1 MLSVHKPL
9 ASASPVYPG
18 QRVLPM
24 LALLMIMFEPA
35 APAQTSDAA
44 FYVATYVDVQLS
56 STNQGIAL
64 AYVYREASRTESGN
78 SGVEVV
84 QETGRPNRFV
94 IIEVWK
100 DQSSFDAHE
109 RSEQTVQFRAKLKAI
124 HNSPYDQ
131 RVHHGFSI
139 DPRPPAAGP
148 SMLFVLTHI
157 DVPPQRKD
165 ETEVLLKGLA
175 EESRKDEGNV
185 RYDVLQQ
192 NAPRTNHFTV
202 VAAWKDRKA
211 FDSHE
216 IKPHTRQFRE
226 ALGPMLGAPYDERLY
241 MVKPSKPVFRYAK

>member
-9 ASASPVYPG
+9 AVYLG
-18 QRVLPM
+18 RCVLPV

-35 APAQTSDAA
+35 APAQTSDAV

-56 STNQGIAL
+56 STKQSIAL
-64 AYVYREASRTESGN
+64 MAQYHEASRSTERGN
-78 SGVEVV
+78 SGMDVI
-84 QETGRPNRFV
+84 QEIGRPNRFV
-94 IIEVWK
+94 IMEVWK
-100 DQSSFDAHE
+100 DQSSFEAHE
-109 RSEQTVQFRAKLKAI
+109 QAEDTARFRARLKAI

-131 RVHHGFSI
+131 RVHHGLAI

-148 SMLFVLTHI
+148 DIVFVLTHV
-157 DVPPQRKD
+157 DVPPQAKD
-165 ETEVLLKGLA
+165 EAEVLLKRLA

-185 RYDVLQQ
+185 RYDVFQQ

-202 VAAWKDRKA
+202 FAAWKDQKA

-216 IKPHTRQFRE
+216 VKPHTRQFRE

-241 MVKPSKPVFRYAK
+241 MRNPAKAVFKYGN

>member
-9 ASASPVYPG
+9 AVYLG
-18 QRVLPM
+18 RCVLPV

-35 APAQTSDAA
+35 APAQTSDAV

-56 STNQGIAL
+56 SKNLGIAL
-64 AYVYREASRTESGN
+64 TYEYREASSTERGN
-78 SGVEVV
+78 SNIDVV

-100 DQSSFDAHE
+100 DQSSFEAHE
-109 RSEQTVQFRAKLKAI
+109 QAEYTARFRARLKAI

-131 RVHHGFSI
+131 RVHHGLAI

-148 SMLFVLTHI
+148 DIVFVLTHV

-165 ETEVLLKGLA
+165 EAEVLLKRLA

-185 RYDVLQQ
+185 RYDVFQQ
-192 NAPRTNHFTV
+192 TAPRTNHFTV
-202 VAAWKDRKA
+202 FAAWKDRKA
-211 FDSHE
+211 FDSYE
-216 IKPHTRQFRE
+216 VKPHTRQFRE

-241 MVKPSKPVFRYAK
+241 MRNPSKAVFKYGN